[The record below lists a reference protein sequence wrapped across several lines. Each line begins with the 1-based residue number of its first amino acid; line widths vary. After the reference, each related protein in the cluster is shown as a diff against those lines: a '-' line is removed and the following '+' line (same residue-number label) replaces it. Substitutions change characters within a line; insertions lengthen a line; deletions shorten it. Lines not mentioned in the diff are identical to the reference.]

1 MDRRILAVL
10 ATLATMLTLV
20 IASSGNAVADNS
32 VTDQRS
38 VFRTTLSG
46 RQEVPAVQH
55 TGTGQAT
62 VTLRGNQACFVVSW
76 ARIGAPFAAH
86 IHRGAVRTNG
96 PVVVPFFSNPRTQP
110 LPASLSGVQG
120 CGNAS
125 PAVLADI
132 RANPARYYIN
142 IHNARYPDGAIR
154 GQLR

>member
-20 IASSGNAVADNS
+20 IASPGNAVADNS
-32 VTDQRS
+32 VADQRS
-38 VFRTTLSG
+38 MLTAALSG
-46 RQEVPAVQH
+46 AKSVPAADRN
-55 TGTGQAT
+55 GSGRAM
-62 VTLRGNQACFVVSW
+62 VTIERNRACFVVSW
-76 ARIGAPFAAH
+76 TRIAAPFSAH
-86 IHRGAVRTNG
+86 IHRGVAGVNG
-96 PVVVPFFSNPRTQP
+96 PVVVPFFTNPRTQP

-132 RANPARYYIN
+132 RAHPARYYVQ
-142 IHNARYPDGAIR
+142 IHNAQYPDGAIR